1 MAPITGPPVNNVLTF
16 RKKYSKPP
24 FSSPEATPTKSFSG
38 PTAGSSSRRTPI
50 SGSTPKLTHLQSC
63 SFGSAPEQAL
73 LGSSPESTFPC
84 PPSSNLTPLTVAD
97 TRHVKLRF
105 RLSAI
110 LGVFALA
117 AFIIQGLAIWAFQ
130 RLWLTGRAEKVEE
143 FDVVWILPW
152 ISWGLFHGALVAAA
166 IWCVWGLRRESGRL
180 EEALE
185 LRETRGKKAGKR
197 GSESLEMNVLE
208 PSVFGHSGDGAV
220 KGKGKRCIS
229 EEEEPGEG
237 KGEGEERVLFERLQG
252 ERKEDWQT
260 LGCHPTFLQEKN
272 GRSASPRL
280 NGKYHFG
287 EGPSNGLRYHTK
299 EQPGFTAERSMSRNG
314 ELEER
319 RYEVG
324 SEAGLRM
331 QRMRPPRNGFDERR
345 PAIRN
350 PEGGRPQNVDP
361 QNSSL
366 VMEGDVFGLQMP
378 RRIIKTGPRRFP
390 SLRSPKHKRRSQ
402 AAELSDTAAKS
413 NAAAPPPPPPRPPSR
428 SGAITPTGEG
438 LHFTGLPYPLMNPEK
453 YAKKAPKAVYEAPA
467 ANSSRTSL
475 LSPASPVPP
484 PLADEV
490 RVPRSVVLPPSGR
503 TTATT
508 KLLDRFPAPNTTNNS
523 NNKSRSPPTPPRRSP
538 FDRRFPLPPSGWG
551 RPGGVGGRPALLTR
565 QPMVGRGA
573 RRPRPRFGGR
583 YPRSMD
589 LDTVNETAPL
599 TMRLELDESEF
610 GGPIWKEGE
619 EGDSF

>member
-1 MAPITGPPVNNVLTF
+1 MITRVNNVLTF
-16 RKKYSKPP
+16 RKKYSKPS
-24 FSSPEATPTKSFSG
+24 FSSLEATPTKSFSG
-38 PTAGSSSRRTPI
+38 PTAGSSSRRTPVP
-50 SGSTPKLTHLQSC
+50 GSTPKLTYLQSC

-73 LGSSPESTFPC
+73 LGSSPESTLPC
-84 PPSSNLTPLTVAD
+84 PPSSDLTPLTLANI
-97 TRHVKLRF
+97 RYVKLRF
-105 RLSAI
+105 RFSAV
-110 LGVFALA
+110 LGIFTLA

-130 RLWLTGRAEKVEE
+130 RLWLTGRSEKVED

-185 LRETRGKKAGKR
+185 LKETRGKRARKL
-197 GSESLEMNVLE
+197 GSESLEMSVLG
-208 PSVFGHSGDGAV
+208 PRAFNDSGDGAA
-220 KGKGKRCIS
+220 KGKGKRCVS
-229 EEEEPGEG
+229 EEEEQGE
-237 KGEGEERVLFERLQG
+237 GEGEERVLFERLQG
-252 ERKEDWQT
+252 ERKEDWRT
-260 LGCHPTFLQEKN
+260 LGCHPTFLQERS

-280 NGKYHFG
+280 NSKYHLV
-287 EGPSNGLRYHTK
+287 EGPSKGLRYHAK
-299 EQPGFTAERSMSRNG
+299 EQPGFAAEKSASRNG

-345 PAIRN
+345 PVIPN

-366 VMEGDVFGLQMP
+366 VIEGDVFGLQMP
-378 RRIIKTGPRRFP
+378 PRIIKTGPRRFP

-402 AAELSDTAAKS
+402 AAELSDTATKHS
-413 NAAAPPPPPPRPPSR
+413 AAAPPLPSSTPSR

-438 LHFTGLPYPLMNPEK
+438 LHFTGQPYPLMNPEK

-467 ANSSRTSL
+467 ANSSRASL
-475 LSPASPVPP
+475 LSPTSPVPP
-484 PLADEV
+484 PADEV

-508 KLLDRFPAPNTTNNS
+508 KLLDRFPAPHNNNTNN
-523 NNKSRSPPTPPRRSP
+523 NNKSPPTPPRRSP
-538 FDRRFPLPPSGWG
+538 FDRTFPPSGWSK
-551 RPGGVGGRPALLTR
+551 PGGGGRPALLTR

-599 TMRLELDESEF
+599 TMRLELDESDF
-610 GGPIWKEGE
+610 GSSIWKEGE
-619 EGDSF
+619 EGDDF